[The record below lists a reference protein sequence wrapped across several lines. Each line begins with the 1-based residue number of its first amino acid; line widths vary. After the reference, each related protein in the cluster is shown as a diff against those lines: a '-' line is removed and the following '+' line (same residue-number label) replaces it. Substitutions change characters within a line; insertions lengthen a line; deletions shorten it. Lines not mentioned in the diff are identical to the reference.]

1 MRRLERSSLRRESKS
16 IAVLMAAGRLAHSR
30 YGIYMYP
37 LMMSNDKFPAIS
49 SPVNMFQYT
58 TGFAYLNGFWKE
70 YVRAGFYVMCT
81 TVFSPLSY
89 RATILI
95 MRID

>member
-37 LMMSNDKFPAIS
+37 LMMSNEKLQPYLVQLICSNTPQDSRTSMAFGKSMSGLAFMLCARQFFP
-49 SPVNMFQYT
+49 
-58 TGFAYLNGFWKE
+58 L
-70 YVRAGFYVMCT
+70 
-81 TVFSPLSY
+81 Y
-89 RATILI
+89 RTAQPS
-95 MRID
+95 